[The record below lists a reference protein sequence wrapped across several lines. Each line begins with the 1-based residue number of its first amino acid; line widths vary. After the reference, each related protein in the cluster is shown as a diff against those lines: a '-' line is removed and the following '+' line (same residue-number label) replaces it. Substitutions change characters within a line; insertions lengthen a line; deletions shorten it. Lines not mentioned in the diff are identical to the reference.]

1 MALAPGD
8 SVTNVAQCTFSGLLP
23 DSEIFS
29 HRVHVAIE
37 GIGPLDQPSL
47 SDIADGMAT
56 HITEMLAAPITGGLF
71 STLAGLW
78 PNGVQWTR
86 LTARALNVATGAI
99 ILDPEYRELTDA
111 GTGGTGA
118 ADSMPNQ
125 IAWCITLR
133 RGSFGRR
140 NRNRWY
146 LPPIVVSARGS
157 TPSRIGSAYVT
168 AMADWLPNEQTRLA
182 GTASGMQLCVY
193 SPTAHD
199 ANVATD
205 CFIGDT
211 LDTIRRRRNR
221 IVEARTTEL
230 V

>member
-1 MALAPGD
+1 MPLAPGD
-8 SVTNVAQCTFSGLLP
+8 AVTCVAQCTFSGLLP

-29 HRVHVAIE
+29 HRVHVAVE
-37 GIGPLDQPSL
+37 GAGSISQGQL
-47 SDIADGMAT
+47 SDVANDMAT

-71 STLAGLW
+71 TPLSDLW

-86 LTARALNVATGAI
+86 LTARGVNVSTGAI

-157 TPSRIGSAYVT
+157 TPSRIGSPYVT

-182 GTASGMQLCVY
+182 GESAASQMCVF
-193 SPTAHD
+193 SPTGHD